1 MGKADATGFELYPL
15 KMALEEIKADWL
27 ARRKLPNVAS
37 ARKLLRRY
45 RATNAKRRELRK
57 QFAPAVREAIAM
69 AGWLRANPNADEKH
83 LRGLVEERDS
93 TMDLDLAEVE
103 EQEDRDIEFVIN
115 RADDYRKRQVRK
127 LAVEPFL
134 LLLEEYG
141 VVPHPKQL
149 PLNRMMHA
157 FLDWVGIE
165 QRRRPTDAGIRTI
178 ARDLRKR
185 GQRG

>member
-1 MGKADATGFELYPL
+1 
-15 KMALEEIKADWL
+15 MALEEIKADWL

-115 RADDYRKRQVRK
+115 ERS
-127 LAVEPFL
+127 
-134 LLLEEYG
+134 
-141 VVPHPKQL
+141 L
-149 PLNRMMHA
+149 PGKGRCVSSRLNHSCCYWKNMA
-157 FLDWVGIE
+157 
-165 QRRRPTDAGIRTI
+165 
-178 ARDLRKR
+178 
-185 GQRG
+185 

>member
-1 MGKADATGFELYPL
+1 M
-15 KMALEEIKADWL
+15 
-27 ARRKLPNVAS
+27 
-37 ARKLLRRY
+37 
-45 RATNAKRRELRK
+45 
-57 QFAPAVREAIAM
+57 
-69 AGWLRANPNADEKH
+69 
-83 LRGLVEERDS
+83 
-93 TMDLDLAEVE
+93 
-103 EQEDRDIEFVIN
+103 
-115 RADDYRKRQVRK
+115 RK

-178 ARDLRKR
+178 ARDLQKQ
-185 GQRG
+185 GQRGSVAQLSKKQRQAFVYSGSINGHHEMESPARFGRRGFL